1 MLASVD
7 ITPVRRKFVVASNS
21 IIAQSRG
28 LAELIKSVCLPLLVY
43 CIGALKLKRSMIQEL
58 SVCWNNACRR
68 IFHFKEW
75 DSVRVLQVN
84 FGTLDFM
91 HLYDLCRWKI
101 VQAVS
106 NDGVYWSQFVNIFG
120 IQFHESLYII
130 DKYSDVRFSSCMYF
144 SHCQS
149 MC

>member
-1 MLASVD
+1 
-7 ITPVRRKFVVASNS
+7 
-21 IIAQSRG
+21 
-28 LAELIKSVCLPLLVY
+28 
-43 CIGALKLKRSMIQEL
+43 MIQEL